1 MIYFTAKDIFLAIFV
16 FFILGVIFG
25 GAYSSLNLIFN
36 YVKFSIF
43 TVLRARKKYK
53 RIESNDLKPS
63 ANSKSRSSVIFL
75 QISDF
80 LYFLFLS
87 ITYIFSLYVFLDG
100 VFRGFSLILL
110 LFGYLFSKK
119 TLGRLFEKCI
129 RILLEIIIKTIDF
142 LFFFLLSPIFFT
154 YDIIYKLTKPIIL
167 SIKER
172 YDKALLKRKIQRKR
186 KKIEKLF

>member
-36 YVKFSIF
+36 YVKFSFF